1 MKSQR
6 SVPVILF
13 DSKLAIQILEEEDA
27 IRNLYDKGDINI
39 TAISNDFNETI
50 DNLGFKGNEKSEFI
64 KEMLSLR
71 PFERELILRDMLIKS
86 Q

>member
-1 MKSQR
+1 MKPQR
-6 SVPVILF
+6 YEPVILF
-13 DSKLAIQILEEEDA
+13 DTKVALQILEEEDA

-39 TAISNDFNETI
+39 TAISNDFYETI
-50 DNLGFKGNEKSEFI
+50 DNFGFKGNEKSEFI

-71 PFERELILRDMLIKS
+71 PFEREVILRDMLIKS